1 MQGRHPPPLHGP
13 HTSTTYLNHTQQP
26 KLNQPGSPILS
37 PTIHTLNPY
46 AKEHPVETVPNHPRP
61 TEGRTESILSSDDF
75 TVIADRSKATGYD
88 EWESQHKNKREH
100 QSEAQLEA
108 ELIETLKTQGY
119 DYLPRLTDEAALIR
133 NLREQLERLNTRPE
147 EGAYGPHSGFHFTD
161 EEFNRLLTEH
171 IARSNDGILEK
182 AKLIQEER
190 FIDFRLED
198 GTLRNI
204 MLIDAAYPARNHMQ
218 VINQYRVPAPNGK
231 VLNRYDVTILVNGLP
246 LVHIELKKRNVSIR
260 EAFNQIERYQNEG
273 FQQDQHRLFEYAQIF
288 VISNGFETKYY
299 SNTVRHKHVEDQQ
312 KAGRKTASG
321 GSAGKSF
328 DFTSYWSDEQN
339 NRINDLILFARTFL
353 TRHTLANVLT
363 RYCIFTVGQDLLV
376 MRPYQIAATEKII
389 KRVEIANNN
398 PKILGT
404 KEAGGYIW
412 HTTGSGKT
420 LTSFKTARRLAETGL
435 VDKVIFVVDRK
446 DLDYQTMLEYNN
458 FQADSVS
465 STGSTRELSE
475 RLADRGTNIVVT
487 TIHKLSNLITADSE
501 HPVYG
506 QRVAIIF
513 DECHRSQ
520 FGRMNTAIKKSF
532 KKYSMFGF
540 TGTPIF
546 EKNSAGGPGTT
557 TVEVFGDCLHTY
569 TVVDAIN
576 DKNVLK
582 FHLEYTNTSPHFAEL
597 EEASYA
603 EEIAAEHAETPD
615 AKELEK
621 FAKSKEVLESP
632 ERIEAVATYILD
644 NYDRKTNQSAAT
656 SYDIKKTRTINGVTE
671 HYVQRVRGFNSIL
684 ATSSIDAACTY
695 YDALNTLQEERIAD
709 GTLRPEQK
717 LKVAI
722 IYSQGNGGQLF
733 DTFGEEENFTFA
745 TEGTGSRMDGY
756 LEDYNTMFGTN
767 FSTDGDSFDNYYKD
781 VSRKMKMRE
790 LDLLIVVNMF
800 LTGFDS
806 KTVNTL
812 WVDKNLKMHGLV
824 QAYSRTNRILNSLK
838 PSGNIVCFRDLEQA
852 TKDAF
857 TLFGDTENS
866 SGQSALDIAF
876 TRPYKEAYAA
886 YDKAVS
892 ELREEFPIDE
902 GGSITVD
909 TTEDKARY
917 IEVMNRVLK
926 LQQELRV
933 HDEFIRDGGNELIS
947 DYDMQGYTGV
957 YNDIYEEARELRREQ
972 EEAKDGADSEGDGEE
987 KPTAVDLFDRVSFLT
1002 ELVRQQEVGVLYIL
1016 ELVKAARAARHG
1028 KAAGESGTAET
1039 AQDSV
1044 EYFRDRVRLAIR
1056 NDADLRES
1064 GDIIEDYFD
1073 TYLNESDDHDVQE
1086 HFHRYVTDRRTREED
1101 TIVKDEEL
1109 DSTETQRVVNRALKE
1124 NRRTIPGKISR
1135 LIKGKI
1141 SLFGGKF
1148 GGAKTEDAATKTK
1161 RVKQKLEKHI
1171 VRFMPFLGGE

>member
-1 MQGRHPPPLHGP
+1 M
-13 HTSTTYLNHTQQP
+13 
-26 KLNQPGSPILS
+26 
-37 PTIHTLNPY
+37 
-46 AKEHPVETVPNHPRP
+46 ETVPNHPRP

-100 QSEAQLEA
+100 QSESQLES

-147 EGAYGPHSGFHFTD
+147 EGAYGPNSGFHFTD
-161 EEFNRLLTEH
+161 EEFNRILTEH

-273 FQQDQHRLFEYAQIF
+273 FQQDQYRLFEYAQIF

-312 KAGRKTASG
+312 KAGRKTAPG

-353 TRHTLANVLT
+353 TRHTLANILT
-363 RYCIFTVGQDLLV
+363 RYCILTVDKDLLV

-465 STGSTRELSE
+465 STGSTRELSN

-487 TIHKLSNLITADSE
+487 TIHKLSNLITAEPE

-656 SYDIKKTRTINGVTE
+656 SYEVKKTRTINGVTKHFVE
-671 HYVQRVRGFNSIL
+671 RVRGFNSIL

-695 YDALNTLQEERIAD
+695 YDTLNTLQEERIAD

-733 DTFGEEENFTFA
+733 DTFGEEENYAFD
-745 TEGTGSRMDGY
+745 TESTGSRMDGF

-917 IEVMNRVLK
+917 IELMNQVLK

-972 EEAKDGADSEGDGEE
+972 EEAKDSAESETNEGEE

-1028 KAAGESGTAET
+1028 KAAGESGTSET

-1044 EYFRDRVRLAIR
+1044 EHFRDRVRLAIR

-1073 TYLNESDDHDVQE
+1073 TYLNESEDHDVQE
-1086 HFHRYVTDRRTREED
+1086 HFHHYVTDRRTREED

-1109 DSTETQRVVNRALKE
+1109 DSAETQRVVNRALKE

-1135 LIKGKI
+1135 LVKGKI
-1141 SLFGGKF
+1141 SLFGGKL
-1148 GGAKTEDAATKTK
+1148 GGAKTEDAATKAK

>member
-1 MQGRHPPPLHGP
+1 
-13 HTSTTYLNHTQQP
+13 
-26 KLNQPGSPILS
+26 
-37 PTIHTLNPY
+37 
-46 AKEHPVETVPNHPRP
+46 
-61 TEGRTESILSSDDF
+61 
-75 TVIADRSKATGYD
+75 
-88 EWESQHKNKREH
+88 
-100 QSEAQLEA
+100 
-108 ELIETLKTQGY
+108 
-119 DYLPRLTDEAALIR
+119 
-133 NLREQLERLNTRPE
+133 
-147 EGAYGPHSGFHFTD
+147 
-161 EEFNRLLTEH
+161 
-171 IARSNDGILEK
+171 
-182 AKLIQEER
+182 
-190 FIDFRLED
+190 
-198 GTLRNI
+198 
-204 MLIDAAYPARNHMQ
+204 
-218 VINQYRVPAPNGK
+218 
-231 VLNRYDVTILVNGLP
+231 
-246 LVHIELKKRNVSIR
+246 
-260 EAFNQIERYQNEG
+260 
-273 FQQDQHRLFEYAQIF
+273 
-288 VISNGFETKYY
+288 
-299 SNTVRHKHVEDQQ
+299 
-312 KAGRKTASG
+312 
-321 GSAGKSF
+321 
-328 DFTSYWSDEQN
+328 
-339 NRINDLILFARTFL
+339 
-353 TRHTLANVLT
+353 
-363 RYCIFTVGQDLLV
+363 
-376 MRPYQIAATEKII
+376 
-389 KRVEIANNN
+389 
-398 PKILGT
+398 
-404 KEAGGYIW
+404 
-412 HTTGSGKT
+412 
-420 LTSFKTARRLAETGL
+420 
-435 VDKVIFVVDRK
+435 
-446 DLDYQTMLEYNN
+446 
-458 FQADSVS
+458 
-465 STGSTRELSE
+465 
-475 RLADRGTNIVVT
+475 
-487 TIHKLSNLITADSE
+487 
-501 HPVYG
+501 
-506 QRVAIIF
+506 
-513 DECHRSQ
+513 
-520 FGRMNTAIKKSF
+520 MNTAIKKHF

-546 EKNSAGGPGTT
+546 DKNSAGGPGTT

-582 FHLEYTNTSPHFAEL
+582 FHLEYTNTSPDFAEL
-597 EEASYA
+597 EAASYA
-603 EEIAAEHAETPD
+603 DEIAAEHAETPD

-632 ERIEAVATYILD
+632 QRIEAVATYILD
-644 NYDRKTNQSAAT
+644 NYDRKTNQGAAT
-656 SYDIKKTRTINGVTE
+656 SYDVKKTRTINGVTE
-671 HYVQRVRGFNSIL
+671 HYVERVRGFNSIL

-695 YDALNTLQEERIAD
+695 YDTLNTLQEERIAD

-733 DTFGEEENFTFA
+733 DTFGEEENYAFD
-745 TEGTGSRMDGY
+745 TESTGSRMDGF
-756 LEDYNTMFGTN
+756 LEDYNAMFGTN
-767 FSTDGDSFDNYYKD
+767 YSTDGDSFDNYYKD
-781 VSRKMKMRE
+781 VSRRMKVRE

-876 TRPYKEAYAA
+876 TRPYKDAYAE
-886 YDKAVS
+886 YDKAIS
-892 ELREEFPIDE
+892 DLREEFPIDE

-909 TTEDKARY
+909 TPEDKARY
-917 IEVMNRVLK
+917 IELMNQVLE

-972 EEAKDGADSEGDGEE
+972 EEAKDGADSETNEGKE
-987 KPTAVDLFDRVSFLT
+987 KPTGVDLLANMRFLT

-1016 ELVKAARAARHG
+1016 ELVKAARAARQG
-1028 KAAGESGTAET
+1028 NAAGESGTTEIG
-1039 AQDSV
+1039 QDSV
-1044 EYFRDRVRLAIR
+1044 EHFRDRVRLAIR

-1101 TIVKDEEL
+1101 TIVQDEEL
-1109 DSTETQRVVNRALKE
+1109 DSAETQRVVNRALKE

>member
-1 MQGRHPPPLHGP
+1 M
-13 HTSTTYLNHTQQP
+13 
-26 KLNQPGSPILS
+26 
-37 PTIHTLNPY
+37 
-46 AKEHPVETVPNHPRP
+46 ETVPNYPYLS
-61 TEGRTESILSSDDF
+61 EGSRDRVLTSDTY
-75 TVIADRSKATGYD
+75 TVIGDREKAPGYD
-88 EWESQHKNKREH
+88 EWKTAQTLHSSAQTESQ
-100 QSEAQLEA
+100 LER
-108 ELIETLKTQGY
+108 ELIRVLRAQGY
-119 DYLPRLTDEAALIR
+119 EYLPRLTDEAALIR

-147 EGAYGPHSGFHFTD
+147 EGAYGPNSGFHFSD
-161 EEFNRLLTEH
+161 EEFDRLLNRH
-171 IARSNDGILEK
+171 IARYNDGILEK

-190 FIDFRLED
+190 RINFYLDD
-198 GTLRNI
+198 GTPRNI
-204 MLIDAAYPARNHMQ
+204 ILIDAVNPARNRMQ
-218 VINQYRVPAPNGK
+218 VINQYRVPDDQGK
-231 VLNRYDVTILVNGLP
+231 TLNRYDVTILINGLP
-246 LVHIELKKRNVSIR
+246 LVHIELKRRSISIR
-260 EAFNQIERYQNEG
+260 RAFQQIERYQGEG
-273 FQQDQHRLFEYAQIF
+273 FQQDTYRLFEYAQIF
-288 VISNGFETKYY
+288 IISNGVDTKYY
-299 SNTVRHKHVEDQQ
+299 SNTVRHKHIEDQR
-312 KAGRKTASG
+312 KASRKVASG

-328 DFTSYWSDEQN
+328 EFTSYWADSKN
-339 NRINDLILFARTFL
+339 NRIGDLMLFARTFL
-353 TRHTLANVLT
+353 NKRTIANILT
-363 RYCIFTVGQDLLV
+363 RYCILTVDEDLLV
-376 MRPYQIAATEKII
+376 MRPYQIAATERII
-389 KRVEIANNN
+389 NRVEIANND
-398 PKILGT
+398 PKRLGT

-435 VDKVIFVVDRK
+435 VEKVIFVVDRK

-465 STGSTRELSE
+465 STGSTRELGE
-475 RLADRGTNIVVT
+475 RLADSGTGIVVT
-487 TIHKLSNLITADSE
+487 TIHKLSNLISAE
-501 HPVYG
+501 PKHPVYR
-506 QRVAIIF
+506 QRVVIIF

-520 FGRMNTAIKKSF
+520 FGAMHRSIRKRFT
-532 KKYSMFGF
+532 KYSMFGF

-546 EKNSAGGPGTT
+546 DENSAGGPGTT
-557 TVEVFGDCLHTY
+557 TVEIFGDRLHSY

-576 DKNVLK
+576 DKNVLP
-582 FHLEYTNTSPHFAEL
+582 FHMEYTITNATYSDEEKSAYQL
-597 EEASYA
+597 ECIMEGS
-603 EEIAAEHAETPD
+603 EQPNPKDI
-615 AKELEK
+615 EK
-621 FAKSKEVLESP
+621 YLQSKEALENP
-632 ERIEAVATYILD
+632 QRIEAIATYILD
-644 NYDRKTNQSAAT
+644 NYDRKTNQRAGRN
-656 SYDIKKTRTINGVTE
+656 YDLKRIRDITDPVTGAKSRE
-671 HYVQRVRGFNSIL
+671 PYTVTVRGFNSIL

-695 YDALNTLQEERIAD
+695 YDTLNTLQEERIAD

-745 TEGTGSRMDGY
+745 TEGTGSRMDGF

-866 SGQSALDIAF
+866 DGQSALGIAF

-902 GGSITVD
+902 GGSITVN

-917 IEVMNRVLK
+917 IELMNQVLK

-957 YNDIYEEARELRREQ
+957 YNDIYEEIREQ
-972 EEAKDGADSEGDGEE
+972 RKAQEEGTDEGEDRTD
-987 KPTAVDLFDRVSFLT
+987 KVDPFAGIHFLT
-1002 ELVRQQEVGVLYIL
+1002 ELVKQQEVGVLYIL

-1028 KAAGESGTAET
+1028 KTAGESNTAET

-1073 TYLNESDDHDVQE
+1073 TYLNESEDHDVQE
-1086 HFHRYVTDRRTREED
+1086 HFHHYVTDRRTREED

-1109 DSTETQRVVNRALKE
+1109 DSAETQRVVNRALKE

-1135 LIKGKI
+1135 LVKGKI
-1141 SLFGGKF
+1141 SLFGGKL
-1148 GGAKTEDAATKTK
+1148 GGAKTEDAATKAK

>member
-1 MQGRHPPPLHGP
+1 M
-13 HTSTTYLNHTQQP
+13 
-26 KLNQPGSPILS
+26 
-37 PTIHTLNPY
+37 
-46 AKEHPVETVPNHPRP
+46 ETVPNHPRP
-61 TEGRTESILSSDDF
+61 AEGRTESILSSDDF
-75 TVIADRSKATGYD
+75 TVIAEIAKAKGYN
-88 EWESQHKNKREH
+88 EWEAQRKQKEDY

-108 ELIETLKTQGY
+108 ELIETLKAQGY
-119 DYLPRLTDEAALIR
+119 EYLPRLTDEAALIR

-147 EGAYGPHSGFHFTD
+147 EGTYGPNSGFHFTD

-182 AKLIQEER
+182 ATLIQEER

-204 MLIDAAYPARNHMQ
+204 MLIDAAYPARNRMQ
-218 VINQYRVPAPNGK
+218 VINQYRVPAANGK

-246 LVHIELKKRNVSIR
+246 LVHIELKKRDVGIHP
-260 EAFNQIERYQNEG
+260 AFQQIERYQSEG

-312 KAGRKTASG
+312 KASRKEASG

-328 DFTSYWSDEQN
+328 EFTSYWADTKN
-339 NRINDLILFARTFL
+339 NRIDDLTLFARTFL
-353 TRHTLANVLT
+353 TRHTLANILT

-398 PKILGT
+398 SKLLGT
-404 KEAGGYIW
+404 KESGGYIW

-435 VDKVIFVVDRK
+435 VDKVLFVVDRK

-465 STGSTRELSE
+465 STGSTRELSN

-487 TIHKLSNLITADSE
+487 TIHKLSNLITSE
-501 HPVYG
+501 RKHSVYD

-520 FGRMNTAIKKSF
+520 FGRMNRSIKERF
-532 KKYSMFGF
+532 RNYSMFGF

-546 EKNSAGGPGTT
+546 DKNSAGGPGTT
-557 TVEVFGDCLHTY
+557 TAEVFGDCLHSY
-569 TVVDAIN
+569 TVVDAIR

-582 FHLEYTNTSPHFAEL
+582 FHLEYTNTSPTFAEL
-597 EEASYA
+597 EESAYA
-603 EEIAAEHAETPD
+603 EEIAAERAETPD

-621 FAKSKEVLESP
+621 LAKSKEVLESP
-632 ERIEAVATYILD
+632 ERIEAIATYILD
-644 NYDRKTNQSAAT
+644 NYDRKTNQSAGT
-656 SYDIKKTRTINGVTE
+656 SYDIKKTRTINGITE
-671 HYVQRVRGFNSIL
+671 HYVERVRGFNSIL

-722 IYSQGNGGQLF
+722 IYSQGNGGQLI

-745 TEGTGSRMDGY
+745 TEDTGNRMDGF

-781 VSRKMKMRE
+781 VSRRMKVRE

-824 QAYSRTNRILNSLK
+824 QAYSRTNRILNSRK

-857 TLFGDTENS
+857 ALFGDTENS
-866 SGQSALDIAF
+866 GSESALTVAF
-876 TRPYKEAYAA
+876 TRPYKEVFEEYS
-886 YDKAVS
+886 KAVN
-892 ELREEFPIDE
+892 ELREKFPMDE
-902 GGSITVD
+902 GGSIAVD
-909 TTEDKARY
+909 TLEEKAEY
-917 IEVMNRVLK
+917 VKCMNDVFE

-957 YNDIYEEARELRREQ
+957 YNDIREEARELQRAQ
-972 EEAKDGADSEGDGEE
+972 EEDGYEPEDEASHVLGQI
-987 KPTAVDLFDRVSFLT
+987 LFETEFLK
-1002 ELVRQQEVGVLYIL
+1002 QQEVGVRYIL
-1016 ELVKAARAARHG
+1016 DLVAEARKARHG
-1028 KAAGESGTAET
+1028 KAAGENTTAEGTADDLEK
-1039 AQDSV
+1039 
-1044 EYFRDRVRLAIR
+1044 FRDRVRRAVR
-1056 NDADLRES
+1056 NDTDLRES
-1064 GDIIEDYFD
+1064 SDIIEDYFD
-1073 TYLNESDDHDVQE
+1073 AYLNEPEDHDVQE
-1086 HFHRYVTDRRTREED
+1086 HFHHYVTNRRAREED
-1101 TIVKDEEL
+1101 TIVQDEEL
-1109 DSTETQRVVNRALKE
+1109 DSAETQRVVNRALKE
-1124 NRRTIPGKISR
+1124 NRRTIPNKISR
-1135 LIKGKI
+1135 LVKGKI
-1141 SLFGGKF
+1141 SLFGGKL
-1148 GGAKTEDAATKTK
+1148 GGAKTEDAATKAK

>member
-1 MQGRHPPPLHGP
+1 M
-13 HTSTTYLNHTQQP
+13 
-26 KLNQPGSPILS
+26 
-37 PTIHTLNPY
+37 
-46 AKEHPVETVPNHPRP
+46 ETVPNHPRP
-61 TEGRTESILSSDDF
+61 TEGHTESILSSDDF
-75 TVIADRSKATGYD
+75 TVIAEIAEAKGYN
-88 EWESQHKNKREH
+88 EWEAQRKKKEDY

-119 DYLPRLTDEAALIR
+119 EYLPRLTDEAALIR
-133 NLREQLERLNTRPE
+133 NLREQLELLNTRPE
-147 EGAYGPHSGFHFTD
+147 EGTYGPNSGFHFTD

-190 FIDFRLED
+190 FIDFRLD
-198 GTLRNI
+198 DDTLRNI
-204 MLIDAAYPARNHMQ
+204 MLIDAVYPARNRMQ
-218 VINQYRVPAPNGK
+218 VINQYRVPGADGK
-231 VLNRYDVTILVNGLP
+231 TLNRYDVTILVNGLP
-246 LVHIELKKRNVSIR
+246 LVHIELKKRDVGIR
-260 EAFNQIERYQNEG
+260 PAFQQIERYQGTG
-273 FQQDQHRLFEYAQIF
+273 FQEDTHRLFEYAQIF
-288 VISNGFETKYY
+288 IISNGFETKYY
-299 SNTVRHKHVEDQQ
+299 SNTVRHKHIEEQQ
-312 KAGRKTASG
+312 KTNRKVASG
-321 GSAGKSF
+321 GAAGKSF
-328 DFTSYWSDEQN
+328 EFTSYWADTKN
-339 NRINDLILFARTFL
+339 NRIDDLTLFTRTFL
-353 TRHTLANVLT
+353 TRHTLANILT
-363 RYCIFTVGQDLLV
+363 RYCILTVDKDLLV
-376 MRPYQIAATEKII
+376 MRPYQIAATEQII

-398 PKILGT
+398 SKILGT

-435 VDKVIFVVDRK
+435 VDKVLFVVDRK

-475 RLADRGTNIVVT
+475 RLADRGTSIVVT
-487 TIHKLSNLITADSE
+487 TIHKLSNLITSE
-501 HPVYG
+501 RKHPVYG

-520 FGRMNTAIKKSF
+520 FGRMNSSIKERF
-532 KKYSMFGF
+532 RNYSMFGF

-546 EKNSAGGPGTT
+546 DKNSAGGPGTT
-557 TVEVFGDCLHTY
+557 TAEVFGDCLHSY
-569 TVVDAIN
+569 TVVDAIR

-582 FHLEYTNTSPHFAEL
+582 FHLEYTNTSPTFAEL
-597 EEASYA
+597 EESAYA
-603 EEIAAEHAETPD
+603 EEVAAERTETPD
-615 AKELEK
+615 VKELEK

-632 ERIEAVATYILD
+632 ERIEAIATYILD
-644 NYDRKTNQSAAT
+644 NYDRKTSNESVGT

-671 HYVQRVRGFNSIL
+671 HYVERVRGFNSIL

-695 YDALNTLQEERIAD
+695 YDTLNTLQEERIAD
-709 GTLRPEQK
+709 GVLDPAKK

-722 IYSQGNGGQLF
+722 IYSQGNSGQLF
-733 DTFGEEENFTFA
+733 DTFGEEENYAFD
-745 TEGTGSRMDGY
+745 TESTGSRMDGF
-756 LEDYNTMFGTN
+756 LEDYNAMFGTN

-781 VSRKMKMRE
+781 VSRRMKVRE

-824 QAYSRTNRILNSLK
+824 QAYSRTNRILNSRK

-857 TLFGDTENS
+857 ALFGDTENS
-866 SGQSALDIAF
+866 GGESALTVAF
-876 TRPYKEAYAA
+876 TRPYKEVFEEYAE
-886 YDKAVS
+886 AVAN
-892 ELREEFPIDE
+892 LREKFPMDE
-902 GGSITVD
+902 GGSIAVD
-909 TTEDKARY
+909 TLDEKAEY
-917 IEVMNRVLK
+917 VKCMNDVFE

-933 HDEFIRDGGNELIS
+933 HDEFIREGGNELIS

-957 YNDIYEEARELRREQ
+957 YNDIREEARELQRAQ
-972 EEAKDGADSEGDGEE
+972 EEDGYEPEDEASHVLGQL
-987 KPTAVDLFDRVSFLT
+987 LFETEFLK
-1002 ELVRQQEVGVLYIL
+1002 QQEVGVRYIL
-1016 ELVKAARAARHG
+1016 DLVAEARKARQG
-1028 KAAGESGTAET
+1028 KMAGENNTAET
-1039 AQDSV
+1039 AQDGV
-1044 EYFRDRVRLAIR
+1044 EHFRDRVRRAVR
-1056 NDADLRES
+1056 NDTDLRES
-1064 GDIIEDYFD
+1064 SDIIEDYFD
-1073 TYLNESDDHDVQE
+1073 TYLNEPEDHDVQE
-1086 HFHRYVTDRRTREED
+1086 HFYRYVTDRRAREED
-1101 TIVKDEEL
+1101 TIVQDEEL
-1109 DSTETQRVVNRALKE
+1109 DSAETQRVVNRALKE
-1124 NRRTIPGKISR
+1124 NRRTIPNKINR

>member
-1 MQGRHPPPLHGP
+1 M
-13 HTSTTYLNHTQQP
+13 
-26 KLNQPGSPILS
+26 
-37 PTIHTLNPY
+37 
-46 AKEHPVETVPNHPRP
+46 ETVPNYPYLS
-61 TEGRTESILSSDDF
+61 EGSRDRVLTSDTY
-75 TVIADRSKATGYD
+75 TVIGDREKAPGYD
-88 EWESQHKNKREH
+88 EWKTAQTLHSSAQTESQ
-100 QSEAQLEA
+100 LER
-108 ELIETLKTQGY
+108 ELIRVLRAQGY
-119 DYLPRLTDEAALIR
+119 EYLPRLTDEAALIR

-147 EGAYGPHSGFHFTD
+147 EGAYGPNSGFHFSD
-161 EEFNRLLTEH
+161 EEFDRLLNRH
-171 IARSNDGILEK
+171 IARYNDGILEK

-190 FIDFRLED
+190 RINFYLDD
-198 GTLRNI
+198 GTPRNI
-204 MLIDAAYPARNHMQ
+204 ILIDAVNPARNRMQ
-218 VINQYRVPAPNGK
+218 VINQYRVPDDQGK
-231 VLNRYDVTILVNGLP
+231 TLNRYDVTILINGLP
-246 LVHIELKKRNVSIR
+246 LVHIELKRRSISIR
-260 EAFNQIERYQNEG
+260 RAFQQIERYQGEG
-273 FQQDQHRLFEYAQIF
+273 FQQDTYRLFEYAQIF
-288 VISNGFETKYY
+288 IISNGVDTKYY
-299 SNTVRHKHVEDQQ
+299 SNTVRHKHIEDQR
-312 KAGRKTASG
+312 KASRKVASG

-328 DFTSYWSDEQN
+328 EFTSYWADSKN
-339 NRINDLILFARTFL
+339 NRIGDLMLFARTFL
-353 TRHTLANVLT
+353 NKRTIANILT
-363 RYCIFTVGQDLLV
+363 RYCILTVDEDLLV
-376 MRPYQIAATEKII
+376 MRPYQIAATERII
-389 KRVEIANNN
+389 NRVEIANND
-398 PKILGT
+398 PKRLGT

-435 VDKVIFVVDRK
+435 VEKVIFVVDRK

-465 STGSTRELSE
+465 STGSTRELGE
-475 RLADRGTNIVVT
+475 RLADSGTGIVVT
-487 TIHKLSNLITADSE
+487 TIHKLSNLISAE
-501 HPVYG
+501 PKHPVYR
-506 QRVAIIF
+506 QRVVIIF

-520 FGRMNTAIKKSF
+520 FGAMHRSIRKRFT
-532 KKYSMFGF
+532 KYSMFGF

-603 EEIAAEHAETPD
+603 EEIAAERAETPD

-656 SYDIKKTRTINGVTE
+656 SYDIKKTRTINGVTK

-695 YDALNTLQEERIAD
+695 YDTLNTLQEERIAD

-733 DTFGEEENFTFA
+733 DTFGEEENFAFA
-745 TEGTGSRMDGY
+745 TEGTGSRMDGF

-876 TRPYKEAYAA
+876 TRSYKEAYAA

-917 IEVMNRVLK
+917 IEVMNQVLK

-972 EEAKDGADSEGDGEE
+972 EEAKDSADSETGEGEE

-1028 KAAGESGTAET
+1028 KAAGESGTSET

-1044 EYFRDRVRLAIR
+1044 EHFRDRVRLAIR

-1073 TYLNESDDHDVQE
+1073 TYLNESEDHDVQE
-1086 HFHRYVTDRRTREED
+1086 HFHHYVTDRRTREED

-1109 DSTETQRVVNRALKE
+1109 DSAETQRVVNRALKE

-1135 LIKGKI
+1135 LVKGKI
-1141 SLFGGKF
+1141 SLFGGKL
-1148 GGAKTEDAATKTK
+1148 GGAKTEDAATKAK